1 MERHE
6 YRAPRRL
13 TILACIASAV
23 LVLLGL
29 ASVLGAAAN
38 LDQGGLA
45 GMIIGAIITVM
56 AVAFGVQM
64 IEGRTLVV
72 TDDGIHGFRLWHR
85 MDIPWSS
92 VRSVE
97 VVDLHGRMEGA
108 STVCVR
114 LDNGKR
120 IQLPATPA
128 THERATRITEELLE
142 ALRKSTQEDY
152 KA

>member
-1 MERHE
+1 
-6 YRAPRRL
+6 
-13 TILACIASAV
+13 LACIASAV
-23 LVLLGL
+23 LVILGL

-38 LDQGGLA
+38 LNQGGLA
-45 GMIIGAIITVM
+45 GVIIGGIITVM

-64 IEGRTLVV
+64 IEGRTLVA

-97 VVDLHGRMEGA
+97 VVDLQGRMTGA

-114 LDNGKR
+114 LNNGKR
-120 IQLPATPA
+120 IQLPATLG
-128 THERATRITEELLE
+128 THESATRITEELLE
-142 ALRKSTQEDY
+142 ALRESTHGDY
-152 KA
+152 KS